1 MIMKF
6 ADVEVGKEY
15 PAQEFV
21 VAEEG
26 IRAYLAAVKDNTEL
40 YEKERLVPP
49 AYAAVFARWEAVA
62 DEQLA
67 DGTVHAKQKFEYYK
81 PIHWGEK
88 FSVKGVVKE
97 AKEKR
102 GMKFVVREVD
112 VYDSEGD
119 LVVVSTITVI
129 FPA

>member
-15 PAQEFV
+15 SAQEYV
-21 VAEEG
+21 VTEEG
-26 IRAYLAAVKDNTEL
+26 IRAYLKATQDDTEI
-40 YEKERLVPP
+40 YEKECLVPP

-67 DGTVHAKQKFEYYK
+67 DGTIHAKQKFEYYK

-88 FSVKGVVKE
+88 LTVKGVVKE
-97 AKEKR
+97 AKEVR

-112 VYDSEGD
+112 VYDAAGD